1 MDVSIDGQPA
11 KRVLGHY
18 LGAIGDMGVQQYL
31 KYIIQKG
38 DMFYTFTLFAVNALG
53 VPSSVMTETLPLSG
67 NDLSLFER
75 MMATMEFK

>member
-1 MDVSIDGQPA
+1 
-11 KRVLGHY
+11 
-18 LGAIGDMGVQQYL
+18 MGYQQYL

-53 VPSSVMTETLPLSG
+53 VPSSMMIETLPLG
-67 NDLSLFER
+67 ENDLRLFER